1 MAYEIDDMEHQV
13 RKIIAQNREV
23 AGFPQLDDYGVSED
37 EFDDYLFYKQAV
49 IDDVDSLRR
58 KYTVYSVIFI
68 LPFVVMAFFKT
79 TITNSLIAMG
89 IGFGAKTLYCIA
101 MSSLAMQ
108 IVSGLTFMHC
118 IPGEF
123 FFVRETLLIPVIA
136 GVLEAVGIGLVIR
149 YGGSTGGTDIVALM
163 INKYWPVSLST
174 AFFVL
179 DFVVVSLLLLL
190 PDKVFADACYGLVE
204 IVTFM
209 MIIDL
214 VVGGN
219 RSSYQLMV
227 FSEKYEQIADHIVH
241 KMERGV
247 TVLKAMGWYTKN
259 DKNVLV
265 ILISQKEFPALSKVI
280 KEIDPKAF
288 MSVSPTHNVYG
299 EGFDEIKTGIK
310 TSRKKNAAD

>member
-1 MAYEIDDMEHQV
+1 MTKSKKVLKLIWEYLALTVACFVFAISWECFMIPNGMSAGGLMGLCTVIQYATVGVIQ
-13 RKIIAQNREV
+13 AQYSYIVINVLLILV
-23 AGFPQLDDYGVSED
+23 AV
-37 EFDDYLFYKQAV
+37 
-49 IDDVDSLRR
+49 
-58 KYTVYSVIFI
+58 
-68 LPFVVMAFFKT
+68 
-79 TITNSLIAMG
+79 IAMG

-265 ILISQKEFPALSKVI
+265 ILISQKEFPALSKII

>member
-1 MAYEIDDMEHQV
+1 MKKNN
-13 RKIIAQNREV
+13 KILKYIWEYLALTLACFVFAIAWECFMIPNGMS
-23 AGFPQLDDYGVSED
+23 AGGLMGLCTVIQYATAGVI
-37 EFDDYLFYKQAV
+37 QAQYSYVV
-49 IDDVDSLRR
+49 INVLL
-58 KYTVYSVIFI
+58 I
-68 LPFVVMAFFKT
+68 LIAV
-79 TITNSLIAMG
+79 LAMG
-89 IGFGAKTLYCIA
+89 IGFGFKTIYCIA
-101 MSSLAMQ
+101 VSSLAMQ
-108 IVSGLTFMHC
+108 IVSGLTVMHC

-123 FFVRETLLIPVIA
+123 FYVRETLLIPIIA

-209 MIIDL
+209 MIIDI
-214 VVGGN
+214 VVGGKK
-219 RSSYQLMV
+219 SSYQLMV
-227 FSEKYEQIADHIVH
+227 FSDKYDEIADHIVG

-247 TVLKAMGWYTKN
+247 TVLKAQGWYTKR

-265 ILISQKEFPALSKVI
+265 ILINQKEFPGLSRAI
-280 KEIDPKAF
+280 KEIDPRAF

-299 EGFDEIKTGIK
+299 EGFDEIKAGIK
-310 TSRKKNAAD
+310 SIKKKNGAD